1 MTKSQKKSAIFAVIG
16 LMLTFFLI
24 ITSLFR
30 IAPARADDSGT
41 NICKGGGTY
50 IEDTTEFDVSIYT
63 HKEILKVNQTGA
75 GFSTVDINGKYIY
88 IPGLPTEPVFV
99 ESLSLLIGITMEPA
113 SELGAPPMC
122 LFYDY
127 GPIVQ
132 MEKWDA
138 QVYHGELLDQNS
150 PCETSINGYFNNNVK
165 DDYNG
170 CVFKLESKDG
180 SPVYIC
186 ELLMPIGEI
195 ILYELTTEVD
205 APGEDLPNNNEPN
218 PDDAEPIPDVTE
230 KTWQDTVSEWLKDNA
245 GIAVSSSLV
254 TAVVIGLA
262 IYLIFKKK

>member
-88 IPGLPTEPVFV
+88 IPGLPTEPVFNDV
-99 ESLSLLIGITMEPA
+99 LNLVIGITMEPA

-122 LFYDY
+122 LSYDY
-127 GPIVQ
+127 GPLYQ
-132 MEKWDA
+132 NEKWDA
-138 QVYHGELLDQNS
+138 QVWHMELLDQNS

-186 ELLMPIGEI
+186 NLIMPAGEI
-195 ILYELTTEVD
+195 IFYELTTEVD
-205 APGEDLPNNNEPN
+205 APDNEGTDNEEPMPNEQ
-218 PDDAEPIPDVTE
+218 E
-230 KTWQDTVSEWLKDNA
+230 KTWQDTVSQWLEDNA
-245 GIAVSSSLV
+245 GVAVSSSLV
-254 TAVVIGLA
+254 TGLA
-262 IYLIFKKK
+262 IGIVIYLIIKKK